1 MSGGSMDYVF
11 SQIDKACD
19 EVQRAL
25 AEMKLRHEKGLYPT
39 ETTGVKKRY
48 WRDAEDKW
56 AKDSKG
62 KRKFILVA
70 TGHHA
75 SRELSERTIK
85 HLSDALIT
93 MRRAAIYA
101 ERVEW
106 LTSDD
111 DDAQSFCERLEKQLS
126 EAEKT
131 GGVK

>member
-1 MSGGSMDYVF
+1 MDY
-11 SQIDKACD
+11 IYGNINNACR

-25 AEMKLRHEKGLYPT
+25 AEMKLRHEKGIFPT
-39 ETTGVKKRY
+39 ETTGVKKSY
-48 WRDAEDKW
+48 WRDEDGKW

-62 KRKFILVA
+62 RRKFILVA
-70 TGHHA
+70 TGHHD

-106 LTSDD
+106 LTSGDD
-111 DDAQSFCERLEKQLS
+111 SEQSFCERLEDQLS
-126 EAEKT
+126 KVEKT
-131 GGVK
+131 GGVE

>member
-1 MSGGSMDYVF
+1 MDYVF

-25 AEMKLRHEKGLYPT
+25 AEMKLRHEKGIFPT
-39 ETTGVKKRY
+39 ETTGTKKIY
-48 WRDAEDKW
+48 WRKEDGTW
-56 AKDSKG
+56 ARDSNGKRKC

-70 TGHHA
+70 TGHHE
-75 SRELSERTIK
+75 SKELSVRTIK
-85 HLSDALIT
+85 HLEDALLT

-111 DDAQSFCERLEKQLS
+111 DDEQSFCERLEKQLS
-126 EAEKT
+126 ESEKT
-131 GGVK
+131 GGVE

>member
-1 MSGGSMDYVF
+1 MSGGSMDYVYA
-11 SQIDKACD
+11 QINEACR

-25 AEMKLRHEKGLYPT
+25 AEMKLRHEKGIFPT
-39 ETTGVKKRY
+39 ETTGEKKSY
-48 WRDAEDKW
+48 WRDEDGKW
-56 AKDSKG
+56 ARDSKG

-111 DDAQSFCERLEKQLS
+111 DDEQSFCERLEKQLS

-131 GGVK
+131 GGVE